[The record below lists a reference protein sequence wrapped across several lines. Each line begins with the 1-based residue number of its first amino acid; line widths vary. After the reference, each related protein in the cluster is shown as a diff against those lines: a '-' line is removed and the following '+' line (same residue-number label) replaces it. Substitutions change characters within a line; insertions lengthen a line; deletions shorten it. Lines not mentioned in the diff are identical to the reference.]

1 MLYVENSQEGG
12 VLLRMIY
19 SFECDKKA
27 IIGRNVKFLHR
38 GFGTVISAR
47 AIIGN
52 NVQIQ
57 HHVTLG
63 TRHSGDRIIIEENVY
78 IGAYAMIL
86 GNVKIGHD
94 AVIGAGAVVLND
106 VEPFGTYVTTTE
118 LRRIK

>member
-1 MLYVENSQEGG
+1 
-12 VLLRMIY
+12 MIY

-47 AIIGN
+47 AIIRN

>member
-1 MLYVENSQEGG
+1 MLNFCIVVLEQLFQQEQSLGI
-12 VLLRMIY
+12 M
-19 SFECDKKA
+19 S
-27 IIGRNVKFLHR
+27 KF
-38 GFGTVISAR
+38 S
-47 AIIGN
+47 
-52 NVQIQ
+52 
-57 HHVTLG
+57 
-63 TRHSGDRIIIEENVY
+63 IIIEENVY